1 MIMKRKKATA
11 EITDLFIKMVN
22 KYNALEKVPVKFKDV
37 HDLYHSERHMIDKIG
52 DNPDMNITE
61 FAESLGVT
69 KGAISQIVS
78 KLEKKGVVKRYKKSG
93 SEKEVILHLTK
104 EGKELYE
111 MHKKVN
117 EESILPLYNKLS
129 THSDE
134 EVDFLV
140 DMFKWFNE
148 FLDSSKKMMEEH
160 HK

>member
-1 MIMKRKKATA
+1 MKRKKATG
-11 EITDLFIKMVN
+11 EIEDLFIKMVN
-22 KYNALEKVPVKFKDV
+22 KYNALEKIPVKFKNV

-52 DNPDMNITE
+52 ENPDMNITE

-69 KGAISQIVS
+69 KGAVSQVVS
-78 KLEKKGVVKRYKKSG
+78 KLERKGVVKRQKKSG
-93 SEKEVILHLTK
+93 SEKEVILHLTR

-117 EESILPLYNKLS
+117 EESLLPLYNKLS

-140 DMFKWFNE
+140 DMFKWLNE
-148 FLDSSKKMMEEH
+148 FLDASKKRMEGH